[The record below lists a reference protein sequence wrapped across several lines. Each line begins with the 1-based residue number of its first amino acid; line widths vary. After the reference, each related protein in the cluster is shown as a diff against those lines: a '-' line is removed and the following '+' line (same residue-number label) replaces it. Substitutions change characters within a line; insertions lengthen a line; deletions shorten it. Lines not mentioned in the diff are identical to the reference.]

1 MVYGPLFFLTA
12 RREESRLLEQCSA
25 GYAAY
30 RRRTK
35 MLLPF
40 VF

>member
-1 MVYGPLFFLTA
+1 VYGPLLFMSA
-12 RREESRLLEQCSA
+12 RREESVLLEQFSE

-40 VF
+40 LF